1 MNLEQY
7 TKINNFFIRH
17 STAFSLLL
25 TANRLLTACGFLLYP
40 LLLLCLLTKKNIAM
54 LISFIAI
61 PALCFLAVTIFR
73 KVVNKKRPYE
83 KLPIQSLIKKDKK
96 GQSFPSRHVFSIF
109 LIATLWFCF
118 WKPVGIFLFI
128 AGVFLAIV
136 SIQCH
141 PQREPGDQGRLCVR
155 PQGLLYP
162 AGKESG
168 KVHTG

>member
-109 LIATLWFCF
+109 LIM
-118 WKPVGIFLFI
+118 V
-128 AGVFLAIV
+128 
-136 SIQCH
+136 
-141 PQREPGDQGRLCVR
+141 
-155 PQGLLYP
+155 LLLETCWNLSFYCWCLSCDCQSNWR
-162 AGKESG
+162 G
-168 KVHTG
+168 TFRN

>member
-17 STAFSLLL
+17 SSAFSLLL

-83 KLPIQSLIKKDKK
+83 KLPIQSLIKKKIK
-96 GQSFPSRHVFSIF
+96 RPVFS
-109 LIATLWFCF
+109 
-118 WKPVGIFLFI
+118 KPPCVFYLFNRYI
-128 AGVFLAIV
+128 MVLLLETCWNLSFYCWCLL
-136 SIQCH
+136 
-141 PQREPGDQGRLCVR
+141 RLS
-155 PQGLLYP
+155 
-162 AGKESG
+162 E
-168 KVHTG
+168 

>member
-96 GQSFPSRHVFSIF
+96 GQSFPSRHVFSI
-109 LIATLWFCF
+109 
-118 WKPVGIFLFI
+118 
-128 AGVFLAIV
+128 LAIV
-136 SIQCH
+136 RVIGGIHFVTDVCA
-141 PQREPGDQGRLCVR
+141 GALLGVLA
-155 PQGLLYP
+155 GLISNYVFLI
-162 AGKESG
+162 S
-168 KVHTG
+168 

>member
-40 LLLLCLLTKKNIAM
+40 LLLLCLFSVLE
-54 LISFIAI
+54 
-61 PALCFLAVTIFR
+61 CLADIFR

-136 SIQCH
+136 RVIGGVHFVTDVCA
-141 PQREPGDQGRLCVR
+141 GALLGVLA
-155 PQGLLYP
+155 GLISNYVFLI
-162 AGKESG
+162 S
-168 KVHTG
+168 

>member
-17 STAFSLLL
+17 SSAFSLLL

-40 LLLLCLLTKKNIAM
+40 LLLLCILTIKNIAM
-54 LISFIAI
+54 ISFIDI
-61 PALCFLAVTIFR
+61 PALCFLALTFFIN
-73 KVVNKKRPYE
+73 VVKKKRPYE

-136 SIQCH
+136 RVIGGVHFVTDVCA
-141 PQREPGDQGRLCVR
+141 GALLGVLA
-155 PQGLLYP
+155 GLISNYVFLIC
-162 AGKESG
+162 
-168 KVHTG
+168 

>member
-73 KVVNKKRPYE
+73 KVVNEKRPWNLSFYCWC
-83 KLPIQSLIKKDKK
+83 LSCDCQSNWR
-96 GQSFPSRHVFSIF
+96 GTFRN
-109 LIATLWFCF
+109 
-118 WKPVGIFLFI
+118 
-128 AGVFLAIV
+128 
-136 SIQCH
+136 
-141 PQREPGDQGRLCVR
+141 
-155 PQGLLYP
+155 
-162 AGKESG
+162 
-168 KVHTG
+168 

>member
-7 TKINNFFIRH
+7 TKINDFFTRH

-25 TANRLLTACGFLLYP
+25 IANRLLTACGFFLYP
-40 LLLLCLLTKKNIAM
+40 LLLLSLLLKREIPM
-54 LISFIAI
+54 LICFIAI
-61 PALCFLAVTIFR
+61 PAFCFLAVTVFR

-128 AGVFLAIV
+128 AGIFLAIIRV
-136 SIQCH
+136 IGGVHFISDVCAGAALGILA
-141 PQREPGDQGRLCVR
+141 GWISNYI
-155 PQGLLYP
+155 LLIC
-162 AGKESG
+162 
-168 KVHTG
+168 

>member
-7 TKINNFFIRH
+7 NRIHDFFIRH

-83 KLPIQSLIKKDKK
+83 KLPIQSLIKKIKK
-96 GQSFPSRHVFSIF
+96 ASLFQAAMCFLSF
-109 LIATLWFCF
+109 
-118 WKPVGIFLFI
+118 
-128 AGVFLAIV
+128 
-136 SIQCH
+136 
-141 PQREPGDQGRLCVR
+141 
-155 PQGLLYP
+155 
-162 AGKESG
+162 
-168 KVHTG
+168 

>member
-7 TKINNFFIRH
+7 TKINDFFTRH

-25 TANRLLTACGFLLYP
+25 MANRLLTACGFLLYP
-40 LLLLCLLTKKNIAM
+40 LLLVCLLAKKNITM
-54 LISFIAI
+54 LISFIII
-61 PALCFLAVTIFR
+61 PAFCFLAVTVFR

-128 AGVFLAIV
+128 AGIFLAIV
-136 SIQCH
+136 RVIGGVH
-141 PQREPGDQGRLCVR
+141 FINDVCV
-155 PQGLLYP
+155 GAFLGIL
-162 AGKESG
+162 AGWISNC
-168 KVHTG
+168 VFLIC

>member
-1 MNLEQY
+1 MIPSFFDFVNKKFNVLKRFSFKQQKHY
-7 TKINNFFIRH
+7 NN
-17 STAFSLLL
+17 SPDSL
-25 TANRLLTACGFLLYP
+25 
-40 LLLLCLLTKKNIAM
+40 
-54 LISFIAI
+54 FIAI

-136 SIQCH
+136 RVIGGVHFVTDVCA
-141 PQREPGDQGRLCVR
+141 GA
-155 PQGLLYP
+155 LLGVL
-162 AGKESG
+162 AGFLIC
-168 KVHTG
+168 

>member
-73 KVVNKKRPYE
+73 KACKNQDMLYNNK
-83 KLPIQSLIKKDKK
+83 
-96 GQSFPSRHVFSIF
+96 VFGCECVR
-109 LIATLWFCF
+109 A
-118 WKPVGIFLFI
+118 
-128 AGVFLAIV
+128 
-136 SIQCH
+136 
-141 PQREPGDQGRLCVR
+141 LCV
-155 PQGLLYP
+155 GLLSSAP
-162 AGKESG
+162 AIFVK
-168 KVHTG
+168 KVTKLLNYY

>member
-96 GQSFPSRHVFSIF
+96 GQSFPSRQVFSIF

-136 SIQCH
+136 RVIGGVHFVTDVCA
-141 PQREPGDQGRLCVR
+141 GALLGVLA
-155 PQGLLYP
+155 GLISNYVFLI
-162 AGKESG
+162 S
-168 KVHTG
+168 

>member
-1 MNLEQY
+1 MNLEHY
-7 TKINNFFIRH
+7 TKINIFFTRH

-25 TANRLLTACGFLLYP
+25 TTNRLLTACGFLLYP
-40 LLLLCLLTKKNIAM
+40 LLLLCLLTKKNFAM

-73 KVVNKKRPYE
+73 TVVNKKRPYE
-83 KLPIQSLIKKDKK
+83 KLPIQSLLKKDKK

-128 AGVFLAIV
+128 ASIFLAIV
-136 SIQCH
+136 RGIGGVHFISDVCAGAALGILA
-141 PQREPGDQGRLCVR
+141 GWISNYI
-155 PQGLLYP
+155 LLIC
-162 AGKESG
+162 
-168 KVHTG
+168 